1 MKKTCHAFTLAEVL
15 VTVGI
20 LGVVASLTMPTLITN
35 YQKQTNVTLLR
46 KTANDFAN
54 ATDLYITE
62 EGKTNFVNTGAM
74 ADDDSI
80 KKFMRSKFKVRETN
94 GFVSSYTSISG
105 RTNSYTCSGTGY
117 VLPSSAAVCITKKMT
132 ALHTPV
138 LHVQIDVNGTKKPN
152 IGGRD
157 MFDFYIDRDGSI
169 IPDLESYNFVN
180 NHKGEAFK
188 DNITNIK
195 DESAKDVACK
205 TNIVTGETSGYCKKC
220 IDSPLGKDC
229 YEMLESNNWKMTY

>member
-35 YQKQTNVTLLR
+35 YQKQTNVILLR

-54 ATDLYITE
+54 AADLYITE

-80 KKFMRSKFKVRETN
+80 KKFMSSKFKARETN
-94 GFVSSYTSISG
+94 GFVSKYTSISG
-105 RTNSYTCSGTGY
+105 KTENYSCSGVGY
-117 VLPSSAAVCITKKMT
+117 ILPSSAAVCITKKMT
-132 ALHTPV
+132 VLHIPT

-157 MFDFYIDRDGSI
+157 MFDFYINSNGNIDPTKVTYKLENGLWTDATDDQCAEDI
-169 IPDLESYNFVN
+169 I
-180 NHKGEAFK
+180 
-188 DNITNIK
+188 
-195 DESAKDVACK
+195 
-205 TNIVTGETSGYCKKC
+205 TGETFGYCKKC